1 MNVIKEL
8 IKKSSFLTKIIK
20 KLLLIFQ
27 NNLDQNT
34 SGKIINKYTDKS
46 VKKQFPDEFDDIIYS
61 HYEDLKSINKNIL
74 YNHYINHGEKEGRI
88 SNAIPDRF
96 SFLKL
101 INIDKKILEIGPFT
115 TPSIIGKNV
124 KYFDLMDI
132 KELKLRAKRHN
143 HHIGD
148 ITKIDYVSSD
158 GNLNVIKD
166 KFDYVLSS
174 HCLEHQPD
182 LILHFKNVEKLLKKQ
197 GYYFLIIPDKRYC
210 FDALLPESS
219 ISKIIE
225 NHIEKR
231 KIHTPSSILEHRA
244 LTTHNDPIRH
254 WSGDHEDNDNNIVER
269 LNYAIKEIKNNPNK
283 YIDVHSLQFTP
294 KSFCNIL
301 EILYSLR
308 YTKLRIERCYPTVLN
323 SNEFFVIL
331 KN

>member
-1 MNVIKEL
+1 MNAIKKL

-20 KLLLIFQ
+20 KILLIFQ
-27 NNLDQNT
+27 NNDKNKLDE
-34 SGKIINKYTDKS
+34 
-46 VKKQFPDEFDDIIYS
+46 KQFPVEFSDIIYS
-61 HYEDLKSINKNIL
+61 QHTGLKSINKNKL
-74 YNHYINHGEKEGRI
+74 YNHYINHGKKMGKI
-88 SNAIPDRF
+88 SNAVPDRYC
-96 SFLKL
+96 FLKL
-101 INIDKKILEIGPFT
+101 INKYKKILEIAPFT
-115 TPSIIGKNV
+115 TPSLIGKNV

-132 KELKLRAKRHN
+132 EELKLRAKEYN
-143 HHIGD
+143 HDIGN

-174 HCLEHQPD
+174 HCIEHLPD

-225 NHIEKR
+225 QHIEKR
-231 KIHTPSSILEHRA
+231 ITHAPSSILEHRA

-254 WSGDHEDNDNNIVER
+254 WKGDNNNDNDIVER
-269 LNYAIKEIKNNPNK
+269 LSYAIREIKDNPKK
-283 YIDVHSLQFTP
+283 YVDVHAWQFTP

-301 EILYSLR
+301 ELLYSLK